1 MVFNRHLKALNL
13 CNHSDTIACVLY
25 ELLVVS
31 ISKVA
36 HFKALFF
43 DWLIWNWLSW
53 VSKPTFKVPQVSVL
67 FNFQGPAALSHLCDS
82 LYIIYQI
89 LSFVKRFSESFL
101 KKFSSK
107 NAYKLY
113 LKASAAVPWAP
124 PARQLWYITTPPYTL
139 STPFFGFFDKFW
151 GRYLGKVYI
160 ADEWKYDYQMWV
172 RGFSGLPVT
181 GRYWETTGPGRPGP
195 YRGGHTANSACGKAA
210 GRAPT
215 MW

>member
-67 FNFQGPAALSHLCDS
+67 FNFQGPAALSRLRDS

-89 LSFVKRFSESFL
+89 LLFVKRFSESFL

-113 LKASAAVPWAP
+113 LKASAAVPRAP
-124 PARQLWYITTPPYTL
+124 PARQLWYITTPPILCQHLFSDFLTN
-139 STPFFGFFDKFW
+139 FDKIIW
-151 GRYLGKVYI
+151 ARCILGDV
-160 ADEWKYDYQMWV
+160 
-172 RGFSGLPVT
+172 
-181 GRYWETTGPGRPGP
+181 
-195 YRGGHTANSACGKAA
+195 
-210 GRAPT
+210 
-215 MW
+215 

>member
-67 FNFQGPAALSHLCDS
+67 FNFQGPAALSRLRDS

-113 LKASAAVPWAP
+113 LKASAAVPRAP

-160 ADEWKYDYQMWV
+160 AEVGKYDY
-172 RGFSGLPVT
+172 
-181 GRYWETTGPGRPGP
+181 
-195 YRGGHTANSACGKAA
+195 
-210 GRAPT
+210 
-215 MW
+215 